1 MENKGVSICKQQELQ
16 KKKERKKGKTSER
29 RVGRGILQFLEL
41 ILQLTEEILRFLFSF
56 FPPAYLCTQLHMFI
70 LKPAMIQ
77 KQTSGEQLQP
87 KRNKQVG
94 QWR

>member
-1 MENKGVSICKQQELQ
+1 MQATRIR
-16 KKKERKKGKTSER
+16 KKERKKER
-29 RVGRGILQFLEL
+29 ENIRKESRKRNPPILEL

-77 KQTSGEQLQP
+77 KQTSGEQLQA

-94 QWR
+94 Q